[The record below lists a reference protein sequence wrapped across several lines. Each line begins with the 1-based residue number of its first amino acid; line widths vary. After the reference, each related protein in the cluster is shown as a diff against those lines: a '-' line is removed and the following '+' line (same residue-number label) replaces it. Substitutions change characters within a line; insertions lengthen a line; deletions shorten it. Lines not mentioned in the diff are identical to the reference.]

1 MKFKLSPEFLV
12 VVILF
17 ISIMFVSSYGSSKYI
32 PYEESNS
39 SLDMFPYR
47 EGVETMT
54 GNGSYDATSFSSAGS
69 GTPSPPTTSPPTTSA
84 TSGDSSKQHK
94 KLELLLSSLDETT
107 PKKNSESFD
116 TLSSYSAKYGS
127 EGNIDVISQLS
138 SSPNCIGKSSGLSN
152 SSGGICFTP
161 QINQLLQTRG
171 NNASGQPSQIGA

>member
-17 ISIMFVSSYGSSKYI
+17 ISIMFVCSYGSSKYM
-32 PYEESNS
+32 PYEQSNS

-47 EGVETMT
+47 EGAETIA

-69 GTPSPPTTSPPTTSA
+69 ETPSPPTPSS

-94 KLELLLSSLDETT
+94 KLELLLNSLEDTT
-107 PKKNSESFD
+107 PKNPESFD
-116 TLSSYSAKYGS
+116 TLSSYSAKYGL

-161 QINQLLQTRG
+161 QINQLLKTRG